1 MQETLKRTLH
11 MFRKMI
17 WLLWYYKTYIKL
29 TIGAAAL
36 SSHLINKMIL
46 QLSHNNTYIVTHC
59 KLRPMLIM
67 T

>member
-1 MQETLKRTLH
+1 
-11 MFRKMI
+11 MI